1 MQISDDRDSI
11 KGFMLGTMIG
21 DAIGLP
27 YEGISRR
34 RLAALLGSKPL
45 RHRLLFRYGL
55 VSDDTEHMLMTVA
68 AWQRSNGDPRAFAKH
83 LARRLRLWMLA
94 IPPAT
99 GLATAMACLRLLV
112 GVPPCRS
119 GVRSAGNGPVMR
131 AGVLGLLCRSE
142 EELRAFVRAASR
154 ITHTD
159 ERAEH
164 GALSIALAARATQ
177 NAVDHSSMVS
187 EYFGSIAR
195 LLPNGE
201 VRCAIDRARESVER
215 DESTEKYATSIGCEC
230 GVTGFVMHT
239 VPVVLHLWMSNPS
252 DYCEG
257 VRRVIGLGGDTDTT
271 AAILGGLLGARVSGA
286 GLPQEWLAG
295 IKDFP
300 VTPALVARTADGVK
314 AGNPADRRRVSLRW
328 AAQIPRNLIF
338 LAVVLVHA
346 CRRLAPP
353 YS

>member
-1 MQISDDRDSI
+1 MQISDDRNSL

-34 RLAALLGSKPL
+34 RLAALLDSKPL

-68 AWQRSNGDPRAFAKH
+68 AWRRSNGDLRVFTRH
-83 LARRLRLWMLA
+83 LALRLRLWMLA

-99 GLATAMACLRLLV
+99 GLATARACLKLLV
-112 GVPPCRS
+112 GIPPHRS
-119 GVRSAGNGPVMR
+119 GVSSAGNGPLMR
-131 AGVLGLLCRSE
+131 SGVLGIVCRTE
-142 EELRAFVRAASR
+142 EELCEYVRAATR

-164 GALSIALAARATQ
+164 GALSIALAARATRT
-177 NAVDHSSMVS
+177 ALDHSAIVS
-187 EYFGSIAR
+187 EFTGSIAR
-195 LLPNGE
+195 LLPSGE
-201 VRCAIDRARESVER
+201 VRCAIDRVCESVEHG
-215 DESTEKYATSIGCEC
+215 ETTEQYADSIGCSR
-230 GVTGFVMHT
+230 GVTGYVMHT
-239 VPVVLHLWMSNPS
+239 APVVLHLWMSNPAN
-252 DYCEG
+252 YREG
-257 VRRVIGLGGDTDTT
+257 VRRMVCLGGDTDTT
-271 AAILGGLLGARVSGA
+271 AAILGGLLGARFSEA
-286 GLPQEWLAG
+286 GLPQDWLIG

-300 VTPALVARTADGVK
+300 VTRAFVVRTADAVN
-314 AGNPADRRRVSLRW
+314 AGETTVRRWWSPRW

-338 LAVVLVHA
+338 FIIVLVHA

-353 YS
+353 YG